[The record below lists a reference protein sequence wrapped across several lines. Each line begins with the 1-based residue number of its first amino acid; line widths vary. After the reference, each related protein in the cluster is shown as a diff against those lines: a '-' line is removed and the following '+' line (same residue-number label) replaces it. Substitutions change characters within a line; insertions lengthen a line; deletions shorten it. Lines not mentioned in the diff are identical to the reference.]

1 MGFLDKL
8 FGASKKKKV
17 HHHQND
23 EASSLGGNEKIPSR
37 GGSILIE

>member
-23 EASSLGGNEKIPSR
+23 EVSFLGSNEKNTLQRRINFN
-37 GGSILIE
+37 